1 MPARLVPTVQTK
13 YTLNQLIK
21 GLVDGWYKKF
31 GVIPEKKQIAVLY
44 AQNALET
51 GGTVSMW
58 NNNIGNVK
66 FVPSKNQDYDTGID
80 YMMLANTWEMI
91 NGKKVIFPPEHPAS
105 YFRHYNKLS
114 DAMIDYLQFVS
125 SKNYEEAFKALKTGD
140 PAAYTKALK
149 RAKYYTAP
157 EEEYTKA
164 VVSIFNDLKRKNLYP
179 QAMLK
184 IDLANNNNEDDA
196 VDTPIHIPI
205 HVEIEKPK
213 NDDSTNELVKLS
225 LWQQII
231 KLIKIII
238 ERLLNKQ

>member
-1 MPARLVPTVQTK
+1 MTYGELHEKVKTTITSLDFIEAIIIAWKTK
-13 YTLNQLIK
+13 FNEEISENSAYIICAK
-21 GLVDGWYKKF
+21 YS
-31 GVIPEKKQIAVLY
+31 
-44 AQNALET
+44 LET
-51 GGTVSMW
+51 GFGKSCW
-58 NNNIGNVK
+58 NFNIGNIK
-66 FVPSKNQDYDTGID
+66 KAINDSHQDGYFQLPG
-80 YMMLANTWEMI
+80 TWEII

-184 IDLANNNNEDDA
+184 IDLVNNNNEDDA